1 MSYKIPIELQIQ
13 KKLVL
18 SFNNGKREIIN
29 KLPKTKL
36 LGKTFPKTVVLVYY
50 YWIILANEIVQ
61 GVAKKECLF
70 QT

>member
-1 MSYKIPIELQIQ
+1 M
-13 KKLVL
+13 
-18 SFNNGKREIIN
+18 GKRGIIN
-29 KLPKTKL
+29 KLPKTKY
-36 LGKTFPKTVVLVYY
+36 LGETSPKTVVLVYY